1 MTQGIDPQLTF
12 SISTDAKISRD
23 GFQKPGFEFLWKRKL
38 NNESVQLNS
47 LTPAVLM
54 DRYIGYR
61 GFRSLAFL
69 GGSSNT
75 IYAIDTDLS
84 RIEWQTRL
92 PGPPPPAGSLTC
104 PGGLTSNIAPP
115 TTAAY
120 PATAPAGGGLGGP

>member
-54 DRYIGYR
+54 ERYIGYR

-69 GGSSNT
+69 GGSSDT
-75 IYAIDTDLS
+75 VYAIDTDLS

-92 PGPPPPAGSLTC
+92 AGPPPPAGSLAC
-104 PGGLTSNIAPP
+104 PGGLSANIARA

-120 PATAPAGGGLGGP
+120 PLAAAVGG